1 VARPACAACRFWPAR
16 GLGQGRAQGIQGLA
30 QVAASG
36 LLPLLSNCAHGTPSP
51 TLSPTDPVPRGLLT
65 LCPGPALAH
74 RAYIQP
80 IYSLYTA
87 YTKPIHSPSASP
99 LFINAVLKMKRA
111 GKHVTAQAMQARK
124 GPGFPPVS
132 SSPPVLNFQQGQV
145 ITWPSGPCGQWCM
158 RQWCMRPVVHAGGT
172 RSCRLR
178 GQQSCVQPGSA
189 RRPVSPYLCLPVL
202 GCLSLAYVELWPCA
216 GTQVI
221 GLVYDEEA
229 ATLEYW
235 LDGKF
240 QGQVFSNLPLGCFP
254 SCQDSADAVLCCV
267 VLCCALPVDCK
278 RASRAGAASSELW
291 LTRACYAA
299 GEMRFAVSNGWE
311 GACAFATVGYCMY

>member
-1 VARPACAACRFWPAR
+1 VAQWSM
-16 GLGQGRAQGIQGLA
+16 RAM
-30 QVAASG
+30 V
-36 LLPLLSNCAHGTPSP
+36 HE
-51 TLSPTDPVPRGLLT
+51 
-65 LCPGPALAH
+65 
-74 RAYIQP
+74 
-80 IYSLYTA
+80 
-87 YTKPIHSPSASP
+87 
-99 LFINAVLKMKRA
+99 AVVHEA
-111 GKHVTAQAMQARK
+111 
-124 GPGFPPVS
+124 
-132 SSPPVLNFQQGQV
+132 
-145 ITWPSGPCGQWCM
+145 
-158 RQWCMRPVVHAGGT
+158 VVHAGGT

-267 VLCCALPVDCK
+267 VRCQLT
-278 RASRAGAASSELW
+278 ASVQAAQAQRAASLAD
-291 LTRACYAA
+291 ACLLC
-299 GEMRFAVSNGWE
+299 GR
-311 GACAFATVGYCMY
+311 

>member
-1 VARPACAACRFWPAR
+1 
-16 GLGQGRAQGIQGLA
+16 
-30 QVAASG
+30 
-36 LLPLLSNCAHGTPSP
+36 
-51 TLSPTDPVPRGLLT
+51 
-65 LCPGPALAH
+65 
-74 RAYIQP
+74 
-80 IYSLYTA
+80 
-87 YTKPIHSPSASP
+87 
-99 LFINAVLKMKRA
+99 M
-111 GKHVTAQAMQARK
+111 
-124 GPGFPPVS
+124 
-132 SSPPVLNFQQGQV
+132 
-145 ITWPSGPCGQWCM
+145 
-158 RQWCMRPVVHAGGT
+158 
-172 RSCRLR
+172 
-178 GQQSCVQPGSA
+178 
-189 RRPVSPYLCLPVL
+189 L

-278 RASRAGAASSELW
+278 RASRGGAASSELW

>member
-1 VARPACAACRFWPAR
+1 MARPACAACRFWPAR

-65 LCPGPALAH
+65 LCLGPALAH

-158 RQWCMRPVVHAGGT
+158 RQWCMRGAP
-172 RSCRLR
+172 
-178 GQQSCVQPGSA
+178 
-189 RRPVSPYLCLPVL
+189 
-202 GCLSLAYVELWPCA
+202 
-216 GTQVI
+216 
-221 GLVYDEEA
+221 EA
-229 ATLEYW
+229 AAC
-235 LDGKF
+235 GANRAACSPAVPG
-240 QGQVFSNLPLGCFP
+240 GQCLHTCVCQCLVVCPWRML
-254 SCQDSADAVLCCV
+254 SCGRVRVL
-267 VLCCALPVDCK
+267 
-278 RASRAGAASSELW
+278 R
-291 LTRACYAA
+291 
-299 GEMRFAVSNGWE
+299 
-311 GACAFATVGYCMY
+311 